1 MRILARPIVLILA
14 SSIAAQ
20 MPVSVTATGYLTDT
34 MCGAK
39 GATSKHIECPKR
51 QVASGKAQ
59 YAIYDEASR
68 RLYILDLGTQAG
80 GTEAGRMPAVQILI
94 EQHLGQRVR
103 ITGTVSSTPITRA
116 GQSLVPDAESSV
128 APSSTENAGGIN
140 PAPTATSAPA
150 TTSAPT
156 TNPPMRVVTRA
167 KALDTSTPVAGV
179 LSISSIE
186 PAPR

>member
-1 MRILARPIVLILA
+1 MQILAALMVFVLT
-14 SSIAAQ
+14 SSLAAQ
-20 MPVSVTATGYLTDT
+20 TPTSVTATGYLTDT

-39 GATSKHIECPKR
+39 GATSKHIDCPKR
-51 QVASGKAQ
+51 NVASGKAQ

-80 GTEAGRMPAVQILI
+80 GTEAGKMPAVQQLI

-116 GQSLVPDAESSV
+116 GQSLVPDTEA
-128 APSSTENAGGIN
+128 APSSTDNAGGIN
-140 PAPTATSAPA
+140 PAPTTS
-150 TTSAPT
+150 SAPT

-167 KALDTSTPVAGV
+167 KSLDTSTPVAGI
-179 LSISSIE
+179 LTISSIE

>member
-1 MRILARPIVLILA
+1 MRILATPVVLVLA

-39 GATSKHIECPKR
+39 GATSKHIDCPKR

-68 RLYILDLGTQAG
+68 RLYILDTSNA
-80 GTEAGRMPAVQILI
+80 ASRAQI
-94 EQHLGQRVR
+94 ESFLGQRVK

-116 GQSLVPDAESSV
+116 GQSLVPDTEA

-140 PAPTATSAPA
+140 PAPTTTGAPTTS
-150 TTSAPT
+150 SAPT

-167 KALDTSTPVAGV
+167 KALDTSTPVAGI
-179 LSISSIE
+179 LTISSIE

>member
-1 MRILARPIVLILA
+1 MQHFVPLAILGTVILLTQTP
-14 SSIAAQ
+14 STQTAA
-20 MPVSVTATGYLTDT
+20 GYLTDT

-39 GATSKHIECPKR
+39 GATSKHVDCAKR

-80 GTEAGRMPAVQILI
+80 GSEAGKMPAVQQLI
-94 EQHLGQRVR
+94 EQHLGQRMK

-116 GQSLVPDAESSV
+116 GQSLVPD
-128 APSSTENAGGIN
+128 TEAGGIN
-140 PAPTATSAPA
+140 PAPTTTGAPT
-150 TTSAPT
+150 TTSAPN

-167 KALDTSTPVAGV
+167 KALDTSTPIVGI
-179 LSISSIE
+179 LTISSIE
-186 PAPR
+186 SAPR

>member
-1 MRILARPIVLILA
+1 MGPCGCVRCYLMIILMFAHPAEVDF
-14 SSIAAQ
+14 SSI
-20 MPVSVTATGYLTDT
+20 GYLTDT

-39 GATSKHIECPKR
+39 GATSKHVDCPKR

-80 GTEAGRMPAVQILI
+80 GSEAGKMPAVQQLI

-103 ITGTVSSTPITRA
+103 ITGTVSLTPITRA
-116 GQSLVPDAESSV
+116 GQSLVPDTEEGAV
-128 APSSTENAGGIN
+128 PSSAENAGGIN
-140 PAPTATSAPA
+140 PAPA

>member
-1 MRILARPIVLILA
+1 MRALEVRMRILATVIVVILA

-20 MPVSVTATGYLTDT
+20 TPSSITAAGYLTDT

-39 GATSKHIECPKR
+39 GATSKHIDCPKR
-51 QVASGKAQ
+51 QFASGKAQ

-68 RLYILDLGTQAG
+68 RLYILDTSNAAARL
-80 GTEAGRMPAVQILI
+80 QI
-94 EQHLGQRVR
+94 ESFLGQRVR
-103 ITGTVSSTPITRA
+103 ITGTISSTPITRA
-116 GQSLVPDAESSV
+116 GQSLVPDTGS

-140 PAPTATSAPA
+140 PAPT

-167 KALDTSTPVAGV
+167 KSLDTSTPVVGI
-179 LSISSIE
+179 LTISSIE

>member
-1 MRILARPIVLILA
+1 MRILAAVIAIALA
-14 SSIAAQ
+14 AALSAQ
-20 MPVSVTATGYLTDT
+20 TPAGVTATGYLTDT

-39 GATSKHIECPKR
+39 GATSRHIECAKR
-51 QVASGKAQ
+51 NVASGKAQ

-68 RLYILDLGTQAG
+68 RLYILDTSNAAARL
-80 GTEAGRMPAVQILI
+80 QI
-94 EQHLGQRVR
+94 ESFLGQRVK

-116 GQSLVPDAESSV
+116 GQSLVPDTEEGA
-128 APSSTENAGGIN
+128 APSSADNSGAASS
-140 PAPTATSAPA
+140 APTDSGSLS
-150 TTSAPT
+150 SAPT
-156 TNPPMRVVTRA
+156 TNAGMRVVTRA